1 MWNNFIIVVTSPSG
15 GGKTTLC
22 KILKEQL
29 NNIEYSISATT
40 RPMRKNEI
48 EGKNYHFMTEKEFI
62 NRRNKNH
69 FAEYAYVHDYW
80 YGTPRENI
88 DNALSRN
95 NDILMDVDVQGAMEI
110 KKKYPDALMI
120 FIVPPS
126 MEILRKR
133 LKERGTDNDA
143 VIEKRLKNAEQEMS
157 FAGEFEFIVENNEL
171 KSTYKE
177 IENIVINKRR
187 L

>member
-22 KILKEQL
+22 KMLKEQL

-48 EGKNYHFMTEKEFI
+48 EGKNYHFMTEKGFI
-62 NRRNKNH
+62 IRKNKNH

-110 KKKYPDALMI
+110 KKKYPNALMI

>member
-22 KILKEQL
+22 KMLKNQL

-40 RPMRKNEI
+40 RPMRKNEN
-48 EGKNYHFMTEKEFI
+48 EGKNYHFISEKEFI
-62 NRRNKNH
+62 IKKNENH

-88 DNALSRN
+88 ENALSRN
-95 NDILMDVDVQGAMEI
+95 NDILMDIDVQGAMEI
-110 KKKYPDALMI
+110 KKNYPNSLMI

-133 LKERGTDNDA
+133 LKERGTDNDE
-143 VIEKRLKNAEQEMS
+143 VIEKRLKNAEQEMR

-187 L
+187 Q

>member
-1 MWNNFIIVVTSPSG
+1 MWSNFIIVVTSPSG

-22 KILKEQL
+22 RMLKEKL
-29 NNIEYSISATT
+29 NNIEYSISITT
-40 RPMRKNEI
+40 RPIRNNEI
-48 EGKNYHFMTEKEFI
+48 EGKNYHFISEKDFI
-62 NRRNKNH
+62 IKKNENY

-80 YGTPRENI
+80 YGTPKENI
-88 DNALSRN
+88 DNALKRN
-95 NDILMDVDVQGAMEI
+95 NDILMDIDVQGAMEI
-110 KKKYPDALMI
+110 KKNYPNALMI

-133 LKERGTDNDA
+133 LKERRTDNDE
-143 VIEKRLKNAEQEMS
+143 VMEKRLKNAKQEMS
-157 FAGEFEFIVENNEL
+157 FVGEFEFTVENNKLE
-171 KSTYKE
+171 STYKE